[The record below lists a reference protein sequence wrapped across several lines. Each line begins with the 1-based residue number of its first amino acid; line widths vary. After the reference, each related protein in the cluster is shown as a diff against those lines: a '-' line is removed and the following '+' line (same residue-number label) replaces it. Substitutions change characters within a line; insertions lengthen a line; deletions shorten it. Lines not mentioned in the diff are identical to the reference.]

1 MSAGRHESKL
11 LITTSR
17 EPSRRTRSFIKD
29 LVTTIPHAVK
39 FNRGKATLLDLSSIA
54 RRTGAY
60 GVLIVLEKKANP
72 SALTFHIPEPD
83 GLKRVSLLKITSVK
97 LMREMPDSQKPLG
110 INRIIMN
117 LEGTE
122 KDELLAETAE
132 ELIRALRPEIT
143 QHGAEAEPAI
153 EIILGRRDDGVVVN
167 FVCTST
173 GRPCGPRFIVTK
185 VIRYDRQ

>member
-1 MSAGRHESKL
+1 MSAGRHENKL

-60 GVLIVLEKKANP
+60 GVLIVLERKANP
-72 SALTFHIPEPD
+72 SALTFHIPEP
-83 GLKRVSLLKITSVK
+83 GELKKVSLLKITSVK
-97 LMREMPDSQKPLG
+97 LIREMPDSQKPLG
-110 INRIIMN
+110 INKIIMN
-117 LEGTE
+117 LKGTE
-122 KDELLAETAE
+122 KDKLLAETAE

-143 QHGAEAEPAI
+143 RYETEVEPAV
-153 EIILGRRDDGVVVN
+153 EVILGRREDGVVVN

-173 GRPCGPRFIVTK
+173 GRPCGPRFVVTK
-185 VIRYDRQ
+185 VIRYDQR